1 MEGDSIYF
9 GRRAN
14 EERIA
19 AMKAPHP
26 RARKAHLELADRY
39 QDLASAIATRESA
52 LSEERSGAA

>member
-39 QDLASAIATRESA
+39 QDLASAIATRESP